1 MNQKLNKIRQILLA
15 ILFIAAVEGFS
26 SCEEYTYTLP
36 VADPDLTV
44 YFAAD
49 VQPIFTANCV
59 RCHGGTQA
67 PDLREGKS
75 YNILTTRGYVNL
87 PGETSRLYV
96 KMTSAEHSPRS
107 TATEKGK
114 VLNWINQ
121 GALNN

>member
-1 MNQKLNKIRQILLA
+1 MNQKLNKIRQILVA

-26 SCEEYTYTLP
+26 SCEKNTFTLP

-49 VQPIFTANCV
+49 VQPIFTANCIG
-59 RCHGGTQA
+59 CHGGTQS
-67 PDLREGKS
+67 PDLRAGKS
-75 YNILTTRGYVNL
+75 YNILTSRGYVAL

-96 KMTSAEHSPRS
+96 KMTSAEHASRS

>member
-1 MNQKLNKIRQILLA
+1 MNQKFNKIRQILSV
-15 ILFIAAVEGFS
+15 ILLIAAVVGFS
-26 SCEEYTYTLP
+26 SCEKNQFTLP
-36 VADPDLTV
+36 VADPDMTV

-49 VQPIFTANCV
+49 IQPIFNNNCV
-59 RCHGGTQA
+59 TCHGGTKA

-75 YNILTTRGYVNL
+75 YDILTSRGYVNM

-96 KMTSAEHSPRS
+96 KMTSNDHTARS
-107 TATEKGK
+107 ASLEKDK

>member
-1 MNQKLNKIRQILLA
+1 MNQKLNKIRQILAA
-15 ILFIAAVEGFS
+15 ILLIAAVGGFS
-26 SCEEYTYTLP
+26 SCEKYQFTLP

-49 VQPIFTANCV
+49 VQPIFNNSCV
-59 RCHGGTQA
+59 SCHGGATA

-75 YNILTTRGYVNL
+75 YNILTSRGYVNL
-87 PGETSRLYV
+87 PGETSRLYA
-96 KMTSAEHSPRS
+96 KMTANDHAARS